1 MRPFSLQTLR
11 EWIWLILGSGVAVN
25 ELVIQQGQQYPRP
38 YALAFSA
45 TLLGIPALLS
55 WDRAKRDK
63 STS

>member
-11 EWIWLILGSGVAVN
+11 EWIWLVLGAAVAVN
-25 ELVIQQGQQYPRP
+25 DLFIQHGQQYPRP

-55 WDRAKRDK
+55 WDRAKRESK
-63 STS
+63 P